1 MLTMILIVVAVILLT
16 IGLVWL
22 VDKFIPSKF
31 KPVIIIA
38 LWALIAFLGYQTFMS
53 VYQPILFNQ
62 VKEKRY
68 AKVIKSLVDIR
79 DAQLAHRQVT
89 GKFAGKFDGL
99 VKFLDTAQYTITQRR
114 DSSVLDEELTKRYG
128 GVETFKDIVIIDT
141 LGFKSVKDSLF
152 KGDDRYKTMMNVPET
167 DAKFELKAGL
177 LDQNGVNIPVF
188 ESKVD
193 KSVILFDQEEDLII
207 QENQVIAVDGVNG
220 DAIILGSMEEIKT
233 SGNWPKV
240 YGNFE

>member
-1 MLTMILIVVAVILLT
+1 
-16 IGLVWL
+16 
-22 VDKFIPSKF
+22 
-31 KPVIIIA
+31 
-38 LWALIAFLGYQTFMS
+38 
-53 VYQPILFNQ
+53 
-62 VKEKRY
+62 
-68 AKVIKSLVDIR
+68 
-79 DAQLAHRQVT
+79 
-89 GKFAGKFDGL
+89 
-99 VKFLDTAQYTITQRR
+99 
-114 DSSVLDEELTKRYG
+114 
-128 GVETFKDIVIIDT
+128 
-141 LGFKSVKDSLF
+141 
-152 KGDDRYKTMMNVPET
+152 MMNVPET

-240 YGNFE
+240 YGNNE

>member
-1 MLTMILIVVAVILLT
+1 MLTMILIVVAVILIT

-31 KPVIIIA
+31 KPIINIA
-38 LWALIAFLGYQTFMS
+38 LWVLIAFLGYQTFMS
-53 VYQPILFNQ
+53 VYMPIQFNQ

-68 AKVIKSLVDIR
+68 AKVITSLVDIR

-99 VKFLDTAQYTITQRR
+99 VRFIDTAQYTITQRR
-114 DSSVLDEELTKRYG
+114 DSTIVDEELTKRY
-128 GVETFKDIVIIDT
+128 TIDMFKEITIIDT

-152 KGDDRYKTMMNVPET
+152 KGDDRYKTMMNVPDT
-167 DAKFELKAGL
+167 DSQFELKAGL
-177 LDQNGVNIPVF
+177 LDENGVNIPVF
-188 ESKVD
+188 EVKVK

-220 DAIILGSMEEIKT
+220 DAITLGSMEEIKT
-233 SGNWPKV
+233 SGNWPKT
-240 YGNFE
+240 YGASE